1 MNFDASND
9 TLANGIV
16 HNRDSRELN
25 QVLNVKTVDV
35 TITSPPY
42 FDLKDY
48 GHKKQIGYGQGY
60 EQYLQDLKRVFQNVY
75 DCTKDNGTLWVIIDA
90 FRRDNE
96 VVPLPFDFSNTIKG
110 IGWKLQEVII
120 WAKDR
125 TVPWAHQ
132 GQMRSLFE
140 YVLLFSKEEKYNF
153 FIDEVR
159 DFETL
164 KKWWVKYPERYN
176 PKGKTPDGLWHFDI
190 PTQGSWGSGYI
201 KHFCPLPEELIEQI
215 LKISTREG
223 DLVLDPFA
231 GSGAVL
237 AKADSMKRKYVGFE
251 LNKSY
256 IKMFE
261 SYLKKTGK
269 ENREQYLS
277 QKSRQLPQQ
286 KFTSLIIDLRAL
298 KFARVILSKLPQQPS
313 TLVNKVFVVKTNDK
327 LIKRNAISAFKY
339 VFLVGSKADE
349 KKILLHVEGL
359 TSKAPLS
366 KYGIQASFMIEK
378 NIDNFLKCLGEHS
391 MIFTYTVKATHK
403 FRKQIAS
410 YKFIETSN
418 DEKILSK
425 IKVELD
431 EKDYE

>member
-1 MNFDASND
+1 M
-9 TLANGIV
+9 ANTVISGAI
-16 HNRDSRELN
+16 HNKDSRELN
-25 QVLNVKTVDV
+25 KILNQKIVDV

-48 GHKKQIGYGQGY
+48 GHKKQIGYGQEY
-60 EQYLQDLKRVFQNVY
+60 KKYLEDLKVVFQNVY
-75 DCTKDNGTLWVIIDA
+75 DCTKDNGTLWVIIDS

-96 VVPLPFDFSNTIKG
+96 VVPLPFDFSNTVKEV
-110 IGWKLQEVII
+110 GWKLQEVIV

-140 YVLLFSKEEKYNF
+140 YILLFSKKEKYNF

-190 PTQGSWGSGYI
+190 PTQGSWGNGYI
-201 KHFCPLPEELIEQI
+201 KHFCPLPEEMIEQI

-223 DLVLDPFA
+223 DIVLDPFA

-237 AKADSMKRKYVGFE
+237 AKADNMKRKFIGLE

-256 IKMFE
+256 IRMFQN
-261 SYLKKTGK
+261 YLKKTGK
-269 ENREQYLS
+269 LKREKYLS
-277 QKSRQLPQQ
+277 QKTKQLPQKQ
-286 KFTSLIIDLRAL
+286 FARLITELRAL
-298 KFARVILSKLPQQPS
+298 KFARVITSKIPQR
-313 TLVNKVFVVKTNDK
+313 TREKIYKVYVEKTKDK
-327 LIKRNAISAFKY
+327 PTKKNAISTIKY
-339 VFLVGSKADE
+339 VFFVSSQLDKT
-349 KKILLHVEGL
+349 KLLAKLAEL
-359 TSKAPLS
+359 SSKAPLS
-366 KYGIQASFMIEK
+366 KYGIQPKFVVKDSFNSFVKGM
-378 NIDNFLKCLGEHS
+378 GS
-391 MIFTYTVKATHK
+391 RSQMFTYTNKVTHK
-403 FRKQIAS
+403 FKQQITS
-410 YKFIETSN
+410 NKLTETSK
-418 DEKILSK
+418 DERILSK

>member
-1 MNFDASND
+1 
-9 TLANGIV
+9 
-16 HNRDSRELN
+16 
-25 QVLNVKTVDV
+25 
-35 TITSPPY
+35 
-42 FDLKDY
+42 
-48 GHKKQIGYGQGY
+48 
-60 EQYLQDLKRVFQNVY
+60 
-75 DCTKDNGTLWVIIDA
+75 
-90 FRRDNE
+90 
-96 VVPLPFDFSNTIKG
+96 
-110 IGWKLQEVII
+110 VII

-132 GQMRSLFE
+132 GQMRNLFE
-140 YVLLFSKEEKYNF
+140 YILLFSKEEKYNF

-190 PTQGSWGSGYI
+190 PTQGSWGNGYL

-215 LKISTREG
+215 LKISSREG

-237 AKADSMKRKYVGFE
+237 AKADSMKRRYVGFE

-261 SYLKKTGK
+261 NYLKKTGK
-269 ENREQYLS
+269 EKKEQYLS
-277 QKSRQLPQQ
+277 QVSRQLPQQ
-286 KFTSLIIDLRAL
+286 KFTSLITDLRAL
-298 KFARVILSKLPQQPS
+298 KFARVILSKLPFAS
-313 TLVNKVFVVKTNDK
+313 SSSVHKIYVVKTKDK
-327 LIKRNAISAFKY
+327 PTKKNAISSVDYIFF
-339 VFLVGSKADE
+339 VNHQADE
-349 KKILLHVEGL
+349 KQLLL
-359 TSKAPLS
+359 AFDDLASKAPLS
-366 KYGIQASFMIEK
+366 KYGIQPRFVIEK
-378 NIDNFLKCLGEHS
+378 NIDNFLKYLGDRTTLFS
-391 MIFTYTVKATHK
+391 YTVKATHK
-403 FRKQIAS
+403 FKKQLPS
-410 YKFIETSN
+410 HKFIETSK